1 MRQQDNIEK
10 HNFQLSGLPSVYRFT
25 LMMLLKLK
33 QRGCLAQFYIQNV
46 MASLYLKP
54 CDDISNTVHMS
65 QQDFCTQLFA
75 IPNIMQSAY
84 TN

>member
-1 MRQQDNIEK
+1 MRQQDNMK
-10 HNFQLSGLPSVYRFT
+10 HNFLFSGLPSVYRFT
-25 LMMLLKLK
+25 PMMLLKLK
-33 QRGCLAQFYIQNV
+33 QRGCLAQFYIQNG
-46 MASLYLKP
+46 MEILYLKP

-65 QQDFCTQLFA
+65 QLDFCTQLFA